1 LIVAKA
7 EPEMTDRIALVKN
20 FLASLKPSSD
30 GKVRP
35 RADLLAKDAVFE
47 ALIKLSGRDA
57 VIERMSADT
66 TGRVYREVTWA
77 EPEEYGDALRTIGR
91 TPPGSLM
98 GGTVLVF
105 HFAGD
110 EISIIQHQ
118 PIPGAPMPATE
129 IKLSTELK
137 ALVNNALIT
146 RHPMLMSYVN
156 DSGQPVLSFRGSTQT
171 FSDDQ
176 LAIWIRNADGNLLK
190 SVAKNPKVAFMYRN
204 EDTKETF
211 QFQGRAWI
219 ATGEAERQ
227 KVYENAPPVER
238 AHDFARTGVA
248 LIVDLDLVEG
258 WFGLTPDGPIGRVR
272 MLRGATQR

>member
-1 LIVAKA
+1 
-7 EPEMTDRIALVKN
+7 MTDRIALVRT
-20 FLASLKPSSD
+20 FLASLKRSAD
-30 GKVRP
+30 GKVKP
-35 RADLLAKDAVFE
+35 RADLLTDDAVFE
-47 ALIKLSGRDA
+47 ALIKLSGRGA
-57 VIERMSADT
+57 VIERMSGDT
-66 TGRVYREVTWA
+66 TGRVYREVTWG
-77 EPEEYGDALRTIGR
+77 EPEKYGEALKIIGK
-91 TPPGSLM
+91 TPPGSLV
-98 GGTVLVF
+98 GGVALVF

-110 EISIIQHQ
+110 KISVIQHQ

-129 IKLSTELK
+129 LKLSPELK
-137 ALVNNALIT
+137 VLVNNALVT
-146 RHPMLMSYVN
+146 RHPMLMAYVN

-176 LAIWIRNADGNLLK
+176 LAVWVRNADGNLLK

-211 QFQGRAWI
+211 QFQGRAWV
-219 ATGEAERQ
+219 ATGEAERR
-227 KVYENAPPVER
+227 KVYDNAPPVER

-272 MLRGATQR
+272 MLRGAGKR

>member
-1 LIVAKA
+1 
-7 EPEMTDRIALVKN
+7 MTDRIALVKN
-20 FLASLKPSSD
+20 FLASLQPSSG

-35 RADLLAKDAVFE
+35 RVDLLAEDAVFE

-77 EPEEYGDALRTIGR
+77 EPEEYGEALRIIGR

-98 GGTVLVF
+98 GGAVLVF

-110 EISIIQHQ
+110 KISIIQHQ

-129 IKLSTELK
+129 IKLSPELK
-137 ALVNNALIT
+137 ALVNSALIT

-190 SVAKNPKVAFMYRN
+190 SVTKNPKVAFMYRN

-211 QFQGRAWI
+211 QFQGRAWV

-227 KVYENAPPVER
+227 KVYDNAPPVER

-272 MLRGATQR
+272 MLRGGTQR

>member
-1 LIVAKA
+1 
-7 EPEMTDRIALVKN
+7 MTDRIALVKN
-20 FLASLKPSSD
+20 FVTSLRPSGD
-30 GKVRP
+30 GKIKP
-35 RADLLAKDAVFE
+35 RAELLTDDVVFE

-66 TGRVYREVTWA
+66 TGRVYRQVTWG
-77 EPEEYGDALRTIGR
+77 EPEKYGEALKITGR

-98 GGTVLVF
+98 GGAVLVF
-105 HFAGD
+105 HFAVD
-110 EISIIQHQ
+110 KISVIQHQ

-129 IKLSTELK
+129 LKLSPELK
-137 ALVNNALIT
+137 ALVNNALVT
-146 RHPMLMSYVN
+146 RHPMLISYVN

-176 LAIWIRNADGNLLK
+176 LAIWVRNADGNFLK

-211 QFQGRAWI
+211 QFQGRTWV
-219 ATGEAERQ
+219 ATGDAERQ
-227 KVYENAPPVER
+227 KVYDNAPPVER

-272 MLRGATQR
+272 MVRGGAQR

>member
-1 LIVAKA
+1 LIVNRL

-20 FLASLKPSSD
+20 FVMSLKPSGD
-30 GKVRP
+30 GKVTP
-35 RADLLAKDAVFE
+35 RADLLAEDAVFE

-66 TGRVYREVTWA
+66 TGRVYREVTWGEPVKYA
-77 EPEEYGDALRTIGR
+77 EALKITGR
-91 TPPGSLM
+91 TPPGSPM
-98 GGTVLVF
+98 GGAVLIF
-105 HFAGD
+105 HFAGNK
-110 EISIIQHQ
+110 ISVIQHQ
-118 PIPGAPMPATE
+118 PIPGAPMPASD
-129 IKLSTELK
+129 IKLSPELK
-137 ALVNNALIT
+137 ALVNNALVT
-146 RHPMLMSYVN
+146 RHPMLMSYIS

-176 LAIWIRNADGNLLK
+176 FAIWIRNADGNLLK

-211 QFQGRAWI
+211 QFQGRARV
-219 ATGEAERQ
+219 ATGDAERK
-227 KVYENAPPVER
+227 KVYDNAPPVER

-248 LIVDLDLVEG
+248 LIIDLDLVEG

-272 MLRGATQR
+272 MLRGAT

>member
-1 LIVAKA
+1 
-7 EPEMTDRIALVKN
+7 MTDRIALVKD
-20 FLASLKPSSD
+20 FLVSLKPSGD
-30 GKVRP
+30 GKIKP
-35 RADLLAKDAVFE
+35 RADLLTDDAAFE

-57 VIERMSADT
+57 VIERMSGDT
-66 TGRVYREVTWA
+66 TGRVYREVTWGK
-77 EPEEYGDALRTIGR
+77 PEQYGDALKIIGR

-98 GGTVLVF
+98 GGAVLVF

-110 EISIIQHQ
+110 KISIIQHQ

-129 IKLSTELK
+129 LKLSPELK
-137 ALVNNALIT
+137 ALVNNALVT
-146 RHPMLMSYVN
+146 HHPMLMSYVN

-190 SVAKNPKVAFMYRN
+190 SVAKNPKVALMYRN

-211 QFQGRAWI
+211 QFQGRARV
-219 ATGEAERQ
+219 ATGDAERQ
-227 KVYENAPPVER
+227 KVYDNAPAVER

-248 LIVDLDLVEG
+248 LIIDLDLVEG

-272 MLRGATQR
+272 MLRGANQR